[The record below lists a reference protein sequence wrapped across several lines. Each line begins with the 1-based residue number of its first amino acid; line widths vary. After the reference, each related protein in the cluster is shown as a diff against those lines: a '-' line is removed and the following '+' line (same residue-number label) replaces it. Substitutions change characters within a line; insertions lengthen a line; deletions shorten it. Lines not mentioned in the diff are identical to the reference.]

1 MGHVWNWRDARAFNT
16 AGHPSLGP
24 GSPPVLI
31 NGSHAHTAPS
41 PALVAVYPSST
52 ESPAEPYP
60 IVYVPPSSTVSVPP
74 GFYVIARPGDEFIV
88 RVGGRGGMDAIC
100 NAANS
105 NLVLVNLRVDGK
117 ELVCV
122 ERQPRVNIPCSLWL
136 VSLDSLLYSLGLYRT
151 FALSL
156 PACFLLRL
164 QSLSL
169 RSALTIHNLFLL
181 ASRLIYSLVATSG
194 PLHGLTSKC
203 ERFMCP

>member
-41 PALVAVYPSST
+41 PALVAVYPSSS

-88 RVGGRGGMDAIC
+88 RVGGRGGVDAIC

-117 ELVCV
+117 ELSV
-122 ERQPRVNIPCSLWL
+122 
-136 VSLDSLLYSLGLYRT
+136 RT
-151 FALSL
+151 D
-156 PACFLLRL
+156 
-164 QSLSL
+164 
-169 RSALTIHNLFLL
+169 NL
-181 ASRLIYSLVATSG
+181 ASISPAVFGWSPLIPYFTLSDSIARL
-194 PLHGLTSKC
+194 
-203 ERFMCP
+203 R

>member
-31 NGSHAHTAPS
+31 KGSHAHSAPS
-41 PALVAVYPSST
+41 PALVAVYPSSS
-52 ESPAEPYP
+52 ESSAEPYP

-117 ELVCV
+117 ELSVWSDNLESISPAV
-122 ERQPRVNIPCSLWL
+122 FGWSPLIPYFTLS
-136 VSLDSLLYSLGLYRT
+136 DSIAR
-151 FALSL
+151 
-156 PACFLLRL
+156 LR
-164 QSLSL
+164 
-169 RSALTIHNLFLL
+169 
-181 ASRLIYSLVATSG
+181 
-194 PLHGLTSKC
+194 
-203 ERFMCP
+203 